1 MAGTR
6 TGVSTLR
13 KFLRAICKLTIN
25 FPALLTNPAVPEEIG
40 IAVGALV
47 AACLVSSFD
56 NPGEGEITD

>member
-13 KFLRAICKLTIN
+13 KFLRGICKLTIN
-25 FPALLTNPAVPEEIG
+25 FPALLANPSVPPEIG

-47 AACLVSSFD
+47 AACIASDFD
-56 NPGEGEITD
+56 NPGAGEITD